1 MSDPTSG
8 WHCGM
13 VQYIICPRRYTSE
26 LKRGEG
32 WPARPDPVTKYWCK
46 PSITCRWVQ
55 LFRQKRGNSGQ
66 KTQKTNGLD
75 SSGPA
80 GLASKIHEE
89 STSKEVEFTAEQ
101 LSSSEDFRTY
111 RPRLRSERER
121 LLLASTRA
129 KKARVKKRLPP
140 KAAPPPPKN
149 SRRIVAIPPPP
160 PPPKNIGRGRCSPS
174 PPPPPPTP
182 MASYSLGKRN
192 H

>member
-1 MSDPTSG
+1 
-8 WHCGM
+8 M
-13 VQYIICPRRYTSE
+13 VSSRLQWLLAVQVLIALSSLDLLVSSVEATPRHFF
-26 LKRGEG
+26 K
-32 WPARPDPVTKYWCK
+32 
-46 PSITCRWVQ
+46 
-55 LFRQKRGNSGQ
+55 GQ
-66 KTQKTNGLD
+66 KTQKTNGLY

-174 PPPPPPTP
+174 PPPPLPTP